1 MKFKIPYNIK
11 RAAFGVL
18 PLLMLMGATPSCKKN
33 RSVIDSNEPTP
44 PQIEQHD
51 DTIHWCLWDNDYG
64 SVAPSLDSVAYYTN
78 DPTVRHLFINL
89 IPTSDCV
96 IERTMSQYGFNVVRD
111 TLQLCIDV
119 APAKVRGCGIVKVGR
134 DGAHIH
140 PDTLVY
146 KRGMWGLD
154 SLWFAQHG
162 WKVERVLPL
171 KSK

>member
-51 DTIHWCLWDNDYG
+51 DTIHWDWNLPPP
-64 SVAPSLDSVAYYTN
+64 SIPSLDTVAYYTDN
-78 DPTVRHLFINL
+78 PTARYLYINL
-89 IPTSDCV
+89 IPSNTTGTTYEPYV
-96 IERTMSQYGFNVVRD
+96 FRMVRD
-111 TLQLCIDV
+111 ACQSLIDV
-119 APAKVRGCGIVKVGR
+119 NPDKVRYCGAIKVGR

-140 PDTLVY
+140 PDTITKKY
-146 KRGMWGLD
+146 GMWEPD
-154 SLWFAQHG
+154 SLWFAQQG
-162 WKVERVLPL
+162 ISIIRYFPL